1 MSTIHRFSNEQY
13 AMLFD
18 ENSKVELIDGI
29 VYDKMNAGDAHI
41 RTVNRLNQLLSPLW
55 GRFIISIQSPIKWED
70 NEPEPDVAIYRP
82 CDRQTPE
89 HCLLV
94 IEVADST
101 LHYDRTVKVSA
112 YLSQGLT
119 AWIVNLPEN
128 KIEVY
133 RPGERRQDVSKTEIL
148 GIEID
153 VNDVG

>member
-29 VYDKMNAGDAHI
+29 VYDKMNVGDAHI
-41 RTVNRLNQLLSPLW
+41 RTVDRLNQLLSPLW
-55 GRFIISIQSPIKWED
+55 GRFIISIQSPIKWEN

-82 CDRQTPE
+82 CERRTPE
-89 HCLLV
+89 DCVLV

-101 LHYDRTVKVSA
+101 LQHDRTVKVPA

-119 AWIVNLPEN
+119 AWVVNLPEN
-128 KIEVY
+128 KIEIYV
-133 RPGERRQDVSKTEIL
+133 PGEQRHDAEQAEIL

-153 VNDVG
+153 VNDLG